1 MPSAYPSEKTII
13 SKNEQGSPEEKKDLT
28 ASDEKLSRYLEVSDD
43 SDAVCLSY
51 DEDDEE
57 TVMQLAGVE

>member
-1 MPSAYPSEKTII
+1 M
-13 SKNEQGSPEEKKDLT
+13 
-28 ASDEKLSRYLEVSDD
+28 SRYLEVSDD